1 VWLPQPW
8 GCNFDIVE
16 RTWRVPA
23 GRYAVALARSAMDKA
38 LVGSARSDGESLPP

>member
-1 VWLPQPW
+1 VWLPQSW

-16 RTWRVPA
+16 HAWRVPA

-38 LVGSARSDGESLPP
+38 LMGSARIAGVSLPP